1 MQIILQDLMEYSSVM
16 GAISPALRQQWEHE
30 LVRFAPAIIALGGGL
45 IAAGLAAMA
54 HWGVAAV
61 LPAFLLGLIPFMYVQ
76 SRNDEPSR
84 VKIKFMG
91 LKASLQG
98 NIALACLVGGIL
110 LLALLGAAGYLLKA

>member
-1 MQIILQDLMEYSSVM
+1 MQIIFQDLMEYSSVM

-30 LVRFAPAIIALGGGL
+30 LARFAAAIIALAGGL
-45 IAAGLAAMA
+45 IAAGLVAMA
-54 HWGVAAV
+54 HWGAAAV

-84 VKIKFMG
+84 VRIKFMG

-98 NIALACLVGGIL
+98 NIALACL
-110 LLALLGAAGYLLKA
+110 LAEYCCWHCLARPDTC